1 MQHAASFERGDQHV
15 FQPGAADVDVAVRDG
30 GLNVGNA
37 QCSRYNSAKSV
48 KHLQKSFRMRK
59 MRKTSYLDGGRE
71 QIQKRQNLGQSFVF
85 VGGVG
90 YPVQL

>member
-15 FQPGAADVDVAVRDG
+15 FQPRAADVDVAVRDG
-30 GLNVGNA
+30 G
-37 QCSRYNSAKSV
+37 
-48 KHLQKSFRMRK
+48 
-59 MRKTSYLDGGRE
+59 LDGGRE
-71 QIQKRQNLGQSFVF
+71 QIQKRQNLGQRFVF